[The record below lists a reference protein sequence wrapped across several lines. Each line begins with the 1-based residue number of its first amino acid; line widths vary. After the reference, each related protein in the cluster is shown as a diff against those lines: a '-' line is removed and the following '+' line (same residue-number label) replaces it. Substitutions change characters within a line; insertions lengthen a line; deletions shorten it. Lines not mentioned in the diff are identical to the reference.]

1 MLREIWKYT
10 KAAIGHIDPILFA
23 CTTLLSLISII
34 TIISA
39 VDNFGKSKLVM
50 QVAMFVVGNII
61 MLIVANLDYHI
72 ILDRLFWFMLI
83 FSAAILAVTLVAGTI
98 IVVILDNRNPVKTL
112 AWIMVLEQGLSL
124 QKDIVYG
131 AALLHDLGRYRQYE
145 DGTPHH
151 QASAALA
158 ETILPDAGYT
168 ADETAMIAAAIGQHG
183 AAADAQGQLARILYD
198 ADKLSRNCFQCS
210 AQAECK
216 WLPEKRNTTIL
227 Y

>member
-1 MLREIWKYT
+1 M
-10 KAAIGHIDPILFA
+10 
-23 CTTLLSLISII
+23 
-34 TIISA
+34 
-39 VDNFGKSKLVM
+39 
-50 QVAMFVVGNII
+50 
-61 MLIVANLDYHI
+61 
-72 ILDRLFWFMLI
+72 
-83 FSAAILAVTLVAGTI
+83 
-98 IVVILDNRNPVKTL
+98 
-112 AWIMVLEQGLSL
+112 
-124 QKDIVYG
+124 YG

-168 ADETAMIAAAIGQHG
+168 AEETAMIAAAIGQHG